1 MKIKKA
7 KIKKVKSKELK
18 IKKQE
23 EYRKELDE
31 QLKLEIERKERERQ
45 IKYGGGISGLGS
57 LNTTNNPN
65 INNMSETP
73 LNNKDMNI
81 QEMNN
86 AITRPSINQE
96 EKEKMRRKQMEY
108 NQILRQQV
116 EERNKR
122 KEMEKQK
129 IK

>member
-1 MKIKKA
+1 
-7 KIKKVKSKELK
+7 
-18 IKKQE
+18 
-23 EYRKELDE
+23 
-31 QLKLEIERKERERQ
+31 
-45 IKYGGGISGLGS
+45 
-57 LNTTNNPN
+57 
-65 INNMSETP
+65 MSETP

-86 AITRPSINQE
+86 TITRPSINQE

-129 IK
+129 EKEEEIKFEEKLKRQLIENQKRAELIKNNEFKNNKYRWK